1 MLDLPLLLLPLLSL
15 LFLGSRALLA
25 LLFISAGMRRFVI
38 FLFFVFFLILA
49 VEEFRLL
56 AAVLTTLICT
66 VICNIR
72 EGVGDLRW
80 VQFGEGPGRRTL
92 EEAPRAPVPSDQWR
106 AHL

>member
-25 LLFISAGMRRFVI
+25 FLFISAGMRRFVI
-38 FLFFVFFLILA
+38 FLIFFFLILA